1 MTGETETWTAERV
14 IEIMRDLAKDDD
26 LPSHLVTGEI
36 LGKDT
41 VETLGIDSLGG
52 AYLIERLEDTTGVQ
66 MPDDF
71 LDPTDDIDR
80 IASCL
85 TDLIKSA
92 S

>member
-1 MTGETETWTAERV
+1 MTGESGPWTAERV
-14 IEIMRDLAKDDD
+14 IGIMRDLAKDDD
-26 LPSHLVTGEI
+26 LPNHLVTGEI
-36 LGKDT
+36 TGKDT

-71 LDPTDDIDR
+71 LEPSDDIDR
-80 IASCL
+80 IASRL

-92 S
+92 G